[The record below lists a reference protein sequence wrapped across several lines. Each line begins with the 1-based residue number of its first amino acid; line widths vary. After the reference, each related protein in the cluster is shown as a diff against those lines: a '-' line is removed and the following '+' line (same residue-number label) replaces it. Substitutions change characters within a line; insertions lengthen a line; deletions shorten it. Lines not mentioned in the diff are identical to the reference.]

1 MKENKHTGAVPSL
14 LKEDSFEVEQIS
26 RGFTL
31 VPCWVVREDGQRVRG
46 CKWAKIAPRV
56 GEI

>member
-1 MKENKHTGAVPSL
+1 MKENKHTGTVPSL

-46 CKWAKIAPRV
+46 CKWAKNSTHA
-56 GEI
+56 